1 MTARK
6 MMDSSS
12 YLEQS
17 EASTKRRHDGQELQA
32 SDTHPRPPRYK
43 KARKSVDRVS
53 RQRQGYSRYQGGTR
67 IRSYA
72 PSRGGRS
79 RDCPGR
85 GRGHQDKRRQQD
97 GRCRDDERRRNK
109 PQRER
114 EERSRPKRER
124 DEDMHLAESE
134 EQQSVVESEASPSP
148 SQESTGSVDIGRG
161 SDCLDDQYHVDVGKT
176 GDELKS
182 IAVDSELRNDMV
194 ETALDEE
201 ADRLASNLPQEEAV
215 TEDSEEESIP
225 SEKEEKADNW
235 LVAPTDL
242 NENNH
247 LTSGTGG
254 TDAGT
259 EGTDINGTG
268 GASTHTLENN
278 SSNEFENYF
287 SFNKFLDY
295 DSDYD
300 SSREDDMYVQSDY
313 SDIESVGNAVSYG
326 DRLPEEDADYDHLMV
341 EYVVPTPKITHL
353 SATASPRY

>member
-1 MTARK
+1 MR
-6 MMDSSS
+6 
-12 YLEQS
+12 LESLLTTDLPRFQIKPI
-17 EASTKRRHDGQELQA
+17 AGGILYRFHTNVTLYAFLAPCLLPLTDHIHGGFFTQA
-32 SDTHPRPPRYK
+32 SDTYPRPPKYK

-148 SQESTGSVDIGRG
+148 SQESIGSVDIGRG
-161 SDCLDDQYHVDVGKT
+161 SDCLDDRYHVDVGKT

-201 ADRLASNLPQEEAV
+201 ADCLASNLP
-215 TEDSEEESIP
+215 
-225 SEKEEKADNW
+225 
-235 LVAPTDL
+235 
-242 NENNH
+242 
-247 LTSGTGG
+247 
-254 TDAGT
+254 
-259 EGTDINGTG
+259 
-268 GASTHTLENN
+268 
-278 SSNEFENYF
+278 
-287 SFNKFLDY
+287 
-295 DSDYD
+295 
-300 SSREDDMYVQSDY
+300 
-313 SDIESVGNAVSYG
+313 
-326 DRLPEEDADYDHLMV
+326 
-341 EYVVPTPKITHL
+341 
-353 SATASPRY
+353 